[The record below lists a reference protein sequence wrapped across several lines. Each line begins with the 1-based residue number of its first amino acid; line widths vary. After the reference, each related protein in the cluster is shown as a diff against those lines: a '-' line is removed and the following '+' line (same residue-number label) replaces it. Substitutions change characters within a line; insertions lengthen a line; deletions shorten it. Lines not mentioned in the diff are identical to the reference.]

1 MSGAVWGQ
9 LAAVLHTMTASGTA
23 RPASLGVFLLI
34 GLLGGAHCLGMCG
47 PLVTTYADRMR
58 AAERDGASRAEGGGR
73 AGGSGRADG
82 GGPTAR
88 LSVGMVRQHGL
99 FNLGRTISYTVLGG
113 LFGLAGSLV
122 FVSAA
127 ELSTAFR
134 TLHIVTGLVVGVAI
148 IAAGVSYLLRGRTL
162 SLPGES
168 LLTPVTAAIQT
179 RLTAHVDDYVNG
191 PGIVALGAVHGLLPC
206 PLLYPAFLAAFA
218 GASAVDGALS
228 LAALGVGTV
237 PSLFLYGTLFQ
248 SVSTTTRLR
257 LHRALGV
264 AFVLLGYIP
273 LRHALVQLGI
283 PLPGFP
289 IPIYQPL

>member
-1 MSGAVWGQ
+1 MVPG
-9 LAAVLHTMTASGTA
+9 LATLLHALSLTDTPRA
-23 RPASLGVFLLI
+23 ASLGVFLLI
-34 GLLGGAHCLGMCG
+34 GLFGGAHCLGMCG

-58 AAERDGASRAEGGGR
+58 EES
-73 AGGSGRADG
+73 ADADSA
-82 GGPTAR
+82 TAR

-99 FNLGRTISYTVLGG
+99 FNLGRTLSYTVIGG

-122 FVSAA
+122 FVSVA
-127 ELSTAFR
+127 ELSGVFR
-134 TLHIVTGLVVGVAI
+134 TVHIGTGLVIGVVI

-179 RLTAHVDDYVNG
+179 RLTAHIDDYVNG
-191 PGIVALGAVHGLLPC
+191 PGIVGLGAIHGLLPC
-206 PLLYPAFLAAFA
+206 PLLYPAFLSAFA
-218 GASAVDGALS
+218 QASAVDGALS

-257 LHRALGV
+257 LHRGLGV
-264 AFVLLGYIP
+264 AFMLLGYMP
-273 LRHALVQLGI
+273 LRHALVRLGVS
-283 PLPGFP
+283 LPGMP

>member
-1 MSGAVWGQ
+1 
-9 LAAVLHTMTASGTA
+9 MTASGTA

-58 AAERDGASRAEGGGR
+58 AAERDGASRA
-73 AGGSGRADG
+73 GGSGRADG

-99 FNLGRTISYTVLGG
+99 FNLGRTISYTALGG

-179 RLTAHVDDYVNG
+179 RLTDHVDDYVTG

-257 LHRALGV
+257 LHRGLGV

-273 LRHALVQLGI
+273 LRHALVQLGVS
-283 PLPGFP
+283 LPGFP

>member
-9 LAAVLHTMTASGTA
+9 LAAVLHTMTAAGTA

-58 AAERDGASRAEGGGR
+58 AAERDGASRAGGSSR
-73 AGGSGRADG
+73 ASGSGRADG

-99 FNLGRTISYTVLGG
+99 FNLGRTLSYTVLGG

-179 RLTAHVDDYVNG
+179 RLTDHVDDYVNG

-257 LHRALGV
+257 LHRGLGV

>member
-9 LAAVLHTMTASGTA
+9 LAAVLHTMTLSGTA

-58 AAERDGASRAEGGGR
+58 ATERDGASRTDG
-73 AGGSGRADG
+73 AGG
-82 GGPTAR
+82 TAR

-99 FNLGRTISYTVLGG
+99 FNLGRTISYTILGG

-179 RLTAHVDDYVNG
+179 RLTDHVDDYVNG

-248 SVSTTTRLR
+248 SVSTRMRLR
-257 LHRALGV
+257 LHRGLGV

>member
-1 MSGAVWGQ
+1 
-9 LAAVLHTMTASGTA
+9 
-23 RPASLGVFLLI
+23 
-34 GLLGGAHCLGMCG
+34 
-47 PLVTTYADRMR
+47 
-58 AAERDGASRAEGGGR
+58 
-73 AGGSGRADG
+73 
-82 GGPTAR
+82 
-88 LSVGMVRQHGL
+88 MVRQHGL
-99 FNLGRTISYTVLGG
+99 FNLGRTLSYTVLGG

-127 ELSTAFR
+127 ALSTAFR
-134 TLHIVTGLVVGVAI
+134 TLHIVTGLGVGVAI

-179 RLTAHVDDYVNG
+179 RLTDHVDDYVTG

-228 LAALGVGTV
+228 LAALGVGRV
-237 PSLFLYGTLFQ
+237 PSLLLYGTLFQ
-248 SVSTTTRLR
+248 SVSTTKRLR

-273 LRHALVQLGI
+273 LRHALVQLGVS
-283 PLPGFP
+283 LPGVP
-289 IPIYQPL
+289 IPIYQPV

>member
-23 RPASLGVFLLI
+23 RPAGLGVFLLI

-58 AAERDGASRAEGGGR
+58 AAERDGTSRPGGGC
-73 AGGSGRADG
+73 RADG

-99 FNLGRTISYTVLGG
+99 FNLGRTLSYTVLGG

-127 ELSTAFR
+127 ALSTAFR
-134 TLHIVTGLVVGVAI
+134 TLHIVTGLGVGVAI

-179 RLTAHVDDYVNG
+179 RLTDHVDDYVTG

-273 LRHALVQLGI
+273 LRHALVQLGVS
-283 PLPGFP
+283 LPGVP
-289 IPIYQPL
+289 IPIYQPV